1 MRYDRIIMDVQ
12 SQDDFFSS
20 SGACYIPAAAVAR
33 RNIAALFRW
42 ARQDDIPVISTVLR
56 VHPHR
61 IGPMADVPHCVD
73 GTDGED
79 KLAETILPRRTNF
92 GLRNT
97 TDLPGSIF
105 ETVQQVIFE
114 MRFTDIFKHER
125 AERLLTELNVGT
137 FILCGAGLSQG
148 IQQAAVGLR
157 SRGFAVVLA
166 RDAVVALPGPGLE
179 MALKQIQAKGVIF
192 APTSEIILTHPVR
205 RHQPLRLQTQK

>member
-1 MRYDRIIMDVQ
+1 MRYDRIIMDIQ
-12 SQDDFFSS
+12 AQDDFLSS
-20 SGACYIPAAAVAR
+20 SGACYLPPAAVAR
-33 RNIAALFRW
+33 RNISALFRW
-42 ARQDDIPVISTVLR
+42 ARQDEIPVISTVLR

-73 GTDGED
+73 GTAGEE
-79 KLAETILPRRTNF
+79 KIAESILPRRINF

-97 TDLPGSIF
+97 TDLPDNVL
-105 ETVQQVIFE
+105 EKYQQVIFE

-192 APTSEIILTHPVR
+192 APTSEIVLTHPVR
-205 RHQPLRLQTQK
+205 RRQSLRLQPQK